1 MQPGRQIADFTA
13 SYKRRADVRAK
24 YGAGRNTCEPPG
36 GSIGDHGWRLENKL
50 LLAKKIGEHIVAGKE
65 NWTELKSTSGRRR
78 RVASHFLG

>member
-36 GSIGDHGWRLENKL
+36 GALVIMVGVWAEWRTN
-50 LLAKKIGEHIVAGKE
+50 EHIIAVGKE

-78 RVASHFLG
+78 QDFLG